1 MIQKHLTWWEDHNI
15 SRPTKRYVVIFNTFR
30 DHLETRDITEFNTEE
45 EALEEARLINIYY
58 QDTPKPYREQT
69 EDSYHWNKKYKWV
82 YPSPESRW
90 WGYLVLDMEAA
101 KLLKVGGSG
110 MYISYL
116 HTLGKKEFDLW
127 WTDRFFRDPTEI
139 PEDYVWDE
147 PEEFDGWLQYRW
159 GDGKNGLTYQEPSKP
174 KKEDRHGDLEW
185 DEVWSEA
192 LGRYVTVIKRVMIIP
207 WDSELPEKRQK
218 GVIYWRPNGE
228 PVLWPGEFGYED
240 DYNIQPWSL
249 EEEMA
254 ENLLDNRENKTAS
267 NTIGDALD
275 LLSPSGLNLA
285 LELDKYRRENE
296 MDDSNNTSTDSV

>member
-90 WGYLVLDMEAA
+90 WGYLVLDMGTS

-116 HTLGKKEFDLW
+116 HTLGKKEFDLQ
-127 WTDRFFRDPTEI
+127 WTDRFFREPDEI
-139 PEDYVWDE
+139 PDDYNWDD
-147 PEEFDGWLQYRW
+147 PEEYDGWLQYRW
-159 GDGKNGLTYQEPSKP
+159 GDGKNSLTYQEPPKP
-174 KKEDRHGDLEW
+174 KEEARHGDLEW

-192 LGRYVTVIKRVMIIP
+192 LERYMTVIKRVMVIP
-207 WDSELPEKRQK
+207 WDSELPKKRQK
-218 GVIYWRPNGE
+218 GVIYQRPNGD

-249 EEEMA
+249 EEEMV
-254 ENLLDNRENKTAS
+254 EDLNECENKPAA

-275 LLSPSGLNLA
+275 LLSPSGLSLA
-285 LELDKYRRENE
+285 LELDKYQRENE
-296 MDDSNNTSTDSV
+296 VDNSNNTSDNSI